1 MMKKN
6 LKVAVALILFIIET
20 SLIFGQTEY
29 PPLSGKG
36 RIIQEVGNT
45 QVEIEYERPSA
56 RDRTIFGA
64 LVPYNSVWRTG
75 AGYCTKIS
83 FNKPVIIGGQP
94 VNAGTY
100 AVFTIPNPN
109 EWVLILNSDTALYG
123 SSNYDSK
130 NDVARFVV
138 KPHKTQRYYE
148 TLTFDIDLIPN
159 NARVYIS
166 WENTEISFDLLTN
179 TDELLMNYINEFL
192 LTKKETAGNRYANA
206 AEQLYFLNFRLNTA
220 LKLCEIAL
228 EKHKDED
235 HYTKG
240 YVYRVKMEI
249 YEKLH
254 LYQEAIEVINQAIEN
269 EKYKNE
275 IPRWK
280 KHKERI
286 EGKLK
291 C

>member
-94 VNAGTY
+94 VSAP
-100 AVFTIPNPN
+100 V
-109 EWVLILNSDTALYG
+109 
-123 SSNYDSK
+123 
-130 NDVARFVV
+130 
-138 KPHKTQRYYE
+138 
-148 TLTFDIDLIPN
+148 
-159 NARVYIS
+159 
-166 WENTEISFDLLTN
+166 
-179 TDELLMNYINEFL
+179 
-192 LTKKETAGNRYANA
+192 
-206 AEQLYFLNFRLNTA
+206 
-220 LKLCEIAL
+220 
-228 EKHKDED
+228 
-235 HYTKG
+235 
-240 YVYRVKMEI
+240 
-249 YEKLH
+249 
-254 LYQEAIEVINQAIEN
+254 
-269 EKYKNE
+269 
-275 IPRWK
+275 
-280 KHKERI
+280 
-286 EGKLK
+286 
-291 C
+291 